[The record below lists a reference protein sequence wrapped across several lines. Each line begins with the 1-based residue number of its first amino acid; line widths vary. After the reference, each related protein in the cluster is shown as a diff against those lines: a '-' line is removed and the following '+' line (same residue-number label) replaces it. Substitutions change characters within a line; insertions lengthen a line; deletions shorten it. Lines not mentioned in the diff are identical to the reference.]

1 MNSCLVIVECYLIRS
16 SLHWHVQQAQGQY
29 GKCWPARLRNP
40 ESADGLIAGEEVDLL
55 AAMLFSGIWFRNF
68 SVHAPLIN
76 RLQRE
81 TPVGSDSESRQL
93 LFR

>member
-1 MNSCLVIVECYLIRS
+1 MLTD
-16 SLHWHVQQAQGQY
+16 SLHWRVPQAQRQY
-29 GKCWPARLRNP
+29 GQCWPGRLRNP
-40 ESADGLIAGEEVDLL
+40 KSSAGLIAGEEVDLL